1 MLTHFHPRLCRRRRR
16 KQDAD
21 TVALRSQLEAY
32 RARCDKLER
41 KVALLTDTI
50 KKAQDEVNRNF
61 EAMKRAFQQN
71 AQQRIQKIQ
80 TSYEATITRMQHDL
94 AEKDAEI
101 ALVNKIR
108 VEQKEVAKRE
118 ERLISSAFYEMGMEM
133 ARHWQAAR
141 ADKAPQNSWLNKQR
155 GKQAGV

>member
-1 MLTHFHPRLCRRRRR
+1 
-16 KQDAD
+16 
-21 TVALRSQLEAY
+21 
-32 RARCDKLER
+32 
-41 KVALLTDTI
+41 
-50 KKAQDEVNRNF
+50 
-61 EAMKRAFQQN
+61 
-71 AQQRIQKIQ
+71 
-80 TSYEATITRMQHDL
+80 MQHEL
-94 AEKDAEI
+94 ADRDAEI